1 MATSPAPTTR
11 AGWAARAAPVLRRRM
26 LGQDLLRR
34 TVLRDEPDQSPRH
47 PVRSLH
53 PLSQAA
59 GEEILLVDAGL
70 AEDAVAGVPDF
81 GCSTRAPQ
89 MPELC

>member
-1 MATSPAPTTR
+1 
-11 AGWAARAAPVLRRRM
+11 M
-26 LGQDLLRR
+26 LGLDLLRR
-34 TVLRDEPDQSPRH
+34 TALRDEPDQSPRH

-53 PLSQAA
+53 PLCQPA
-59 GEEILLVDAGL
+59 GEEILLVDVGL

-81 GCSTRAPQ
+81 GCSTRAPH